1 MIKHIV
7 MWNLKEE
14 AAGAPAAENGAK
26 VKEMI
31 EALNGKIAELKHV
44 EVSVDIFEA
53 TQEWGMVLYS
63 EFDSKEDLHTYAVHP
78 LHQECVAF
86 IKQVVSSRD
95 AIDYVI

>member
-14 AAGAPAAENGAK
+14 AAGATAAENGAK

>member
-7 MWNLKEE
+7 MWKLKEE
-14 AAGAPAAENGAK
+14 AAGGTAAENGVK

-63 EFDSKEDLHTYAVHP
+63 EFESKEDLQTYAAHP
-78 LHQECVAF
+78 LHQECLVF
-86 IKQVVSSRD
+86 IKGVVASRD
-95 AIDYVI
+95 AVDYII

>member
-14 AAGAPAAENGAK
+14 AAGATAAENGAK

-95 AIDYVI
+95 AVDYVI